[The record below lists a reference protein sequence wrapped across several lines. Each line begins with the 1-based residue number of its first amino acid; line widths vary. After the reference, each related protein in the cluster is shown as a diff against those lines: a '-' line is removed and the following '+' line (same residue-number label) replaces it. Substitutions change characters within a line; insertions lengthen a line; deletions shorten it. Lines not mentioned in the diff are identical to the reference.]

1 MDFDLNINNYETN
14 DLLKLLNLSSN
25 YNSNIL
31 ESKINNYCK
40 TIKNNET
47 INSNYKKDMILFFD
61 EVKIKLLENINSQNG
76 NLQNGRNK
84 KLYSINNTNL
94 INNNTITKNITTE
107 NIYDDTSINNYNI
120 TTDEDLNEETNHPIV
135 NKPFT
140 KYIYSNPSVAFDG
153 VINPIE
159 RRIITKVVSLDLRF
173 RENYCLTNSNN
184 FSVELNSPLQNVISM
199 KLVAL
204 ELPRMWYSISNAFG
218 NNTMEIELYNMKD
231 HPNNIQRITL
241 PNGNYKNEDL
251 VTVLNNYFTNV
262 KNGLEY
268 LRFDVNISNSKAYFY
283 VKSDPL
289 VDTILPYDP
298 LNSHYS
304 PNFYYKL
311 NFSNKC
317 SGLGLYLGYKNGLYE
332 GLYDNVF
339 EDKFF
344 VVPNVTYRGTII
356 SEMSCG
362 TYLDYYIFIDVN
374 DFNKNFTTNTIV
386 SQKTNSFLGNNILGR
401 IPLNILPDGIIMNNP
416 SDYNFKI
423 REYYGPVKIRK
434 LQIKLIDRFGR
445 EIDLL
450 NNDFSISLEFN
461 VLYS

>member
-25 YNSNIL
+25 YNLNIL
-31 ESKINNYCK
+31 ENKINNYCE
-40 TIKNNET
+40 TIKNNKT
-47 INSNYKKDMILFFD
+47 IDSRYKKNMILFFN
-61 EVKIKLLENINSQNG
+61 EVKIKLLENINSKNI
-76 NLQNGRNK
+76 
-84 KLYSINNTNL
+84 INNKSNL

-107 NIYDDTSINNYNI
+107 NIYDDTNLDDYNI
-120 TTDEDLNEETNHPIV
+120 TKDEQTNHPIV

-153 VINPIE
+153 IINPIE
-159 RRIITKVVSLDLRF
+159 RRIITKVVSLDSRF
-173 RENYCLTNSNN
+173 RENYCSTNSNN
-184 FSVELNSPLQNVISM
+184 FYVELNSPLQNVISM

-204 ELPRMWYSISNAFG
+204 ELPRMWHSISNAFG

-231 HPNNIQRITL
+231 YPNNTQRITL
-241 PNGNYKNEDL
+241 PNGNYKNDDL
-251 VTVLNNYFTNV
+251 VMILNNYFTNV

-268 LRFDVNISNSKAYFY
+268 LRFDVNIANSKAYFY
-283 VKSDPL
+283 VKSDPS
-289 VDTILPYDP
+289 VDTILPYDSS
-298 LNSHYS
+298 NAHYS

-317 SGLGLYLGYKNGLYE
+317 TGLGLYLGYKNALYE
-332 GLYDNVF
+332 GLKDNIF
-339 EDKFF
+339 QDNFF

-386 SQKTNSFLGNNILGR
+386 SQQTNSFLGNNILGR
-401 IPLNILPDGIIMNNP
+401 ITLNILPDGILINNP
-416 SDYNFKI
+416 SDYNFKT

>member
-25 YNSNIL
+25 YNLNIL
-31 ESKINNYCK
+31 ENKINNYCE
-40 TIKNNET
+40 TIKNNKT
-47 INSNYKKDMILFFD
+47 IDSRYKKNMILFFN
-61 EVKIKLLENINSQNG
+61 EVKIKLLENINSKNI
-76 NLQNGRNK
+76 
-84 KLYSINNTNL
+84 INNKSNL

-107 NIYDDTSINNYNI
+107 NIYDDTNLDDYNI
-120 TTDEDLNEETNHPIV
+120 TKDEQTNHPIV

-153 VINPIE
+153 IINPIE
-159 RRIITKVVSLDLRF
+159 RRIITKVVSLDSRF
-173 RENYCLTNSNN
+173 RENYCSTNSNN
-184 FSVELNSPLQNVISM
+184 FYVELNSPLQNVISM

-204 ELPRMWYSISNAFG
+204 ELPRMWHSISNAFG

-231 HPNNIQRITL
+231 YPNNTQRITL
-241 PNGNYKNEDL
+241 PNGNYKNDDL
-251 VTVLNNYFTNV
+251 VMILNNYFTNV

-268 LRFDVNISNSKAYFY
+268 LRFDVNIANSKAYFY
-283 VKSDPL
+283 VKSDPS
-289 VDTILPYDP
+289 VDTILPYDSS
-298 LNSHYS
+298 NAHYS

-317 SGLGLYLGYKNGLYE
+317 TGLGLYLGYKNALYE
-332 GLYDNVF
+332 GLKDNIF
-339 EDKFF
+339 QDNFF

-362 TYLDYYIFIDVN
+362 TYLDYYIFIEVN

-386 SQKTNSFLGNNILGR
+386 SQQTNSFLGNNILGR
-401 IPLNILPDGIIMNNP
+401 ITLNILPDGILINNP
-416 SDYNFKI
+416 SDYNFKT